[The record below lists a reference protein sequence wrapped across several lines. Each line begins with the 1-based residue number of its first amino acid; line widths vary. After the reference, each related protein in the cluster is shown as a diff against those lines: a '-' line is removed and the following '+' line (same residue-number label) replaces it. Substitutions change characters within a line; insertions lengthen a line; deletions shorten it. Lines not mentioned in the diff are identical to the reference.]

1 MTCPCID
8 RRPYSRNQTPGPTR
22 GASRNTRRNA
32 METRM
37 GARLTGALL
46 GAAALLLSA
55 GTAGA
60 ADVELPET
68 MAWTAYDTGS
78 AGHAHA
84 VAMGKAFKEKYGVN
98 LRVLPGKN
106 RSEEHTSELQS
117 LMRTSYAVFCLNK

>member
-60 ADVELPET
+60 AAVELPET
-68 MAWTAYDTGS
+68 VAWPAPDTGP
-78 AGHAHA
+78 AGPAPRGG
-84 VAMGKAFKEKYGVN
+84 VGKALVRRGGG
-98 LRVLPGKN
+98 RGKGG
-106 RSEEHTSELQS
+106 
-117 LMRTSYAVFCLNK
+117 K

>member
-46 GAAALLLSA
+46 GAAALLLSD
-55 GTAGA
+55 GPAGA
-60 ADVELPET
+60 ADVGFAATVALP
-68 MAWTAYDTGS
+68 AYPPGS
-78 AGHAHA
+78 AGHTPRGATA
-84 VAMGKAFKEKYGVN
+84 QDLKAPNGLTHRSV
-98 LRVLPGKN
+98 PG
-106 RSEEHTSELQS
+106 
-117 LMRTSYAVFCLNK
+117 